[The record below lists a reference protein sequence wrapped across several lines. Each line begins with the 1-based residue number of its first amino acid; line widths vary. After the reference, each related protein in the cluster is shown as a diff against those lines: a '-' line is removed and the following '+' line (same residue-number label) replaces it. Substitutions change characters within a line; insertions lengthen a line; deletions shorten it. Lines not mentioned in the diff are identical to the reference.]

1 MHNAHTRTPAEA
13 GHGVLEISTRAGVRL
28 PFQRSGAACLRARRI
43 CGDDETIPLRGGD
56 RVRLPRGEATIAGA
70 YRDRIWFVVDAFADQ
85 GA

>member
-1 MHNAHTRTPAEA
+1 MA
-13 GHGVLEISTRAGVRL
+13 TRAGVRL
-28 PFQRSGAACLRARRI
+28 PFQRSGAACTRARRV
-43 CGDDETIPLRGGD
+43 CGDDESVPLRGGD